1 MMMSLLVAAT
11 ALHLPARMPSTR
23 AAMCSRHALGMS
35 ASTSNSFLS
44 WSECILEQDH
54 GVAEQQSCMEKAFWH
69 VNVNK
74 ATEGARKL
82 LQEPPLQ
89 DSPLQDPPFQDPPLQ
104 EMVVASTN
112 HAGEVLDMCRTF
124 YGFVLH
130 DMCVAPVF
138 SLASSQVALAASQYK
153 HALAKV
159 TFARRPPDD
168 EDEANI
174 PSKEARR
181 WLVVSTATA
190 SAALRRVLLT

>member
-23 AAMCSRHALGMS
+23 AAMCSRHALSMS

-44 WSECILEQDH
+44 WSECILEQEY
-54 GVAEQQSCMEKAFWH
+54 GSAEQQQSCTEKFVYGSLSRVID
-69 VNVNK
+69 VNE
-74 ATEGARKL
+74 AAAGARTIL
-82 LQEPPLQ
+82 EEPVI
-89 DSPLQDPPFQDPPLQ
+89 SS
-104 EMVVASTN
+104 STN
-112 HAGEVLDMCRTF
+112 HAGEVFGICHTF
-124 YGFVLH
+124 YSFVLH
-130 DMCVAPVF
+130 EMFAAPIF

-168 EDEANI
+168 EDEATV
-174 PSKEARR
+174 PSKAARR
-181 WLVVSTATA
+181 WMVVSTATA